1 MQHFYDAWVAAGKA
15 EDMVWAPVLAGYV
28 ESENLTPLLDSE
40 SVVVRNRLARS
51 RKSRPSSDGVD
62 HKFRRKTS

>member
-15 EDMVWAPVLAGYV
+15 EDMVWAPVLASSV
-28 ESENLTPLLDSE
+28 ESENLTPLQGSE
-40 SVVVRNRLARS
+40 FVVVRNRLARS
-51 RKSRPSSDGVD
+51 RKLRPSSDGVD